1 MSEIFLNLRI
11 KEMLEGKMKRYL
23 IFGIVEV
30 FLVVTGILIALSIN
44 NWDIK
49 KSQRSD
55 ELNIYKNI
63 QSRISED
70 REDLEGNI
78 KYNDLYTEQFQF
90 ASSLIETNDRASLDT
105 LVSIATNLSR
115 YSDFHR
121 SSNVYQNLVNSGD
134 LKLLRNTE
142 VITMLQDLEETYI
155 YLNRMENIHQ
165 TMVTEMLVPEL
176 MNNIHFSSSEVERPG
191 ELYSFKYNN
200 FFIVSLNVMEEKG
213 EIYRR
218 ALREI
223 AVISQLLDEEFDT
236 H

>member
-1 MSEIFLNLRI
+1 
-11 KEMLEGKMKRYL
+11 MLEGKMKRYL
-23 IFGIVEV
+23 IFGIDEV

-70 REDLEGNI
+70 REDLESNI

-90 ASSLIETNDRASLDT
+90 ASHLIKANDRASMDT
-105 LVSIATNLSR
+105 LVTIATNLSR
-115 YSDFHR
+115 FSDFHR
-121 SSNVYQNLVNSGD
+121 SSNVYQNLLNSGE
-134 LKLLRNTE
+134 LKLLQNTE
-142 VITMLQDLEETYI
+142 VLTMLQDLEETYI

-165 TMVTEMLVPEL
+165 LMVTEMLVPEL
-176 MNNIHFSSSEVERPG
+176 MNNIHFSSSEVERPD
-191 ELYSFKYNN
+191 
-200 FFIVSLNVMEEKG
+200 

-223 AVISQLLDEEFDT
+223 DIISQLLDEEFDT